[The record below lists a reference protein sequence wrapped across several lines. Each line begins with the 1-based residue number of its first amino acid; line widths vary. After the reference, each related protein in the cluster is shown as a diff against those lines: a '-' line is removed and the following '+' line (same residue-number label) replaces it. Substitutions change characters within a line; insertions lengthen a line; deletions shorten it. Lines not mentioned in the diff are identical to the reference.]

1 MLEIK
6 SISNGGYKPMGTTIR
21 AKNRIIIRK
30 NKKPVDARM
39 RIWIPADLKD
49 EIQSIA
55 EEANITLFKA
65 ASILLKNALE
75 NVEIVGS
82 TDEDG

>member
-1 MLEIK
+1 ME
-6 SISNGGYKPMGTTIR
+6 TTIR

-39 RIWIPADLKD
+39 RIWIPAELKD

-65 ASILLKNALE
+65 ASILLRNALE
-75 NVEIVGS
+75 NVEIVES
-82 TDEDG
+82 TDEEG

>member
-1 MLEIK
+1 
-6 SISNGGYKPMGTTIR
+6 MGTTIR
-21 AKNRIIIRK
+21 TKNRIIIRK

-39 RIWIPADLKD
+39 RIWIPAELKD

-65 ASILLKNALE
+65 ASILLRNALE
-75 NVEIVGS
+75 NAEIVES
-82 TDEDG
+82 TDEEG

>member
-1 MLEIK
+1 
-6 SISNGGYKPMGTTIR
+6 MGTTIR
-21 AKNRIIIRK
+21 AKNRIVIRK

-65 ASILLKNALE
+65 ASILLRNALE
-75 NVEIVGS
+75 NVEIVEN
-82 TDEDG
+82 TDEEC